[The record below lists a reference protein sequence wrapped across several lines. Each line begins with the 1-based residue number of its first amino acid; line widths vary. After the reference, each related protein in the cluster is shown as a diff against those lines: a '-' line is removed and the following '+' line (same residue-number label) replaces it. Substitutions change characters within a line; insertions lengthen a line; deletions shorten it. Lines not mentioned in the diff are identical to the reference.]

1 MIDKIELRLPS
12 SVTFRKEIRALIRQ
26 MNYSTGKGFMRP
38 SRFYVGVG
46 DLRPFGIDALLHYH
60 CKKGGQ
66 GNHKVEMLDTGKKP
80 YSAWVAQLDAITDA
94 SLEDQRIMR
103 VDLCADIPNVPVS
116 WFHPRTRI
124 LYKRLSHQIGPLK
137 GEIISKAGIET
148 ISAGRRP
155 NVIRLYDKVA
165 ESKMQFR
172 RMIKRSSTDADVLDF
187 EKEFGFS
194 PESILTRVER
204 QLGGGRIPEEVSTFG
219 KLCCAAPTFNPFD
232 VIEITG
238 DTGARLPEP
247 EECESVTEYMA
258 GKEFNRMVSEVG
270 LQTTRR
276 WLNKHTG
283 GNGARTLKRYRRFL
297 PGSNADSITVER
309 IFDTYRTSVTRQLAS

>member
-12 SVTFRKEIRALIRQ
+12 SVTFRSEIRTLIRQ

-60 CKKGGQ
+60 CKKGAQ

-80 YSAWVAQLDAITDA
+80 YSAWVAQLDAITDVP
-94 SLEDQRIMR
+94 LDDQRIMR
-103 VDLCADIPNVPVS
+103 VDFCADIEGVPVS

-124 LYKRLSHQIGPLK
+124 LYKQLSHKIGSLK
-137 GEIISKAGIET
+137 SEIISKAGIET

-155 NVIRLYDKVA
+155 NVFRIYDKVA
-165 ESKMQFR
+165 ESKVQFR
-172 RMIKRSSTDADVLDF
+172 RMVKRCSNDADPLDF

-204 QLGGGRIPEEVSTFG
+204 QYGGGRIPEEISTFG
-219 KLCCAAPTFNPFD
+219 KLCCAAPQFNPFD
-232 VIEITG
+232 VLEITG
-238 DTGARLPEP
+238 NTGANLPEP
-247 EECESVTEYMA
+247 EECDSVTEYMA

-276 WLNKHTG
+276 WLNKHTR
-283 GNGARTLKRYRRFL
+283 GNGARTLKRFHRFL
-297 PGSNADSITVER
+297 PGSNADSMTVKR
-309 IFDTYRTSVTRQLAS
+309 IFDTYRTSVTRQLSA